1 MNTTDNLIP
10 RPVHVAPSDGQAFT
24 LAPTARIAASEA
36 AVPVAEQLAV
46 LLRRGTGFA
55 LPVVETADAGDI
67 ALEFVET
74 LDGGPE
80 AYQLTVTDAGAR
92 LAATTP
98 AGLFN
103 AVQTLRQLFPP
114 AIEHSLTGEDDTNS
128 TDSYNTG
135 SNNGT
140 GGTWVIPAVVIKDAP
155 RFAYRGLMLD
165 VARNFFTVEEVKE
178 QIDVMTQ
185 FKFNALHLHLTD
197 DQAWRI
203 EIRTPKENPSGLDY
217 GKLTEIGGAGAVE
230 FPTAAPVRGREG
242 FYTQQDFREIQEYAA
257 ARNVLV
263 VPEIDLPG
271 HVNAALAAIPQLNPD
286 GHAASMST
294 SAAVG
299 WSTLD
304 AALPVTYEFVREV
317 LEQLAATTIGPY
329 LHIGGDEALVTD
341 HEHYVSMTQEFVR
354 IADET
359 GKKVVGWNEYAAVDL
374 REGDVVQYWFGDL
387 PPLVQKAESTGS
399 LMIMSPAANTYLD
412 QKYEATSPI
421 GLEWVDGG
429 PFTWAEYYDW
439 NPAQGGLQDDRILG
453 VEGPLWTE
461 TVRNNQQ
468 AYWLLYPRAVSL
480 AEVAWSAQDARNLG
494 DFRRRLGALGE
505 RLTRQGVTFQA
516 APDVQWSA
524 MPESPFPPAM
534 NANTG
539 EYGTIEA

>member
-10 RPVHVAPSDGQAFT
+10 RPAHIAPSDGQAFT
-24 LAPTARIAASEA
+24 LAPTARIAAGQA

-55 LPVVETADAGDI
+55 LPIVETPNAGDI
-67 ALEFVET
+67 SLDFMET

-80 AYQLTVTDAGAR
+80 AYQLMVTVDRAR
-92 LAATTP
+92 LTATTP

-103 AVQTLRQLFPP
+103 AVQTLRQLIPP
-114 AIEHSLTGEDDTNS
+114 AIEHSITGADESDTR
-128 TDSYNTG
+128 TV
-135 SNNGT
+135 
-140 GGTWVIPAVVIKDAP
+140 GTWVVPAVEIKDAP

-165 VARNFFTVEEVKE
+165 VARNFFTVQEVKE

-185 FKFNALHLHLTD
+185 FKLNALHLHLTD

-203 EIRTPKENPSGLDY
+203 EIRTPKANPSGLDY

-230 FPTAAPVRGREG
+230 FPTAVPVRGRDG
-242 FYTQQDFREIQEYAA
+242 FYTQQDYRQIQEYAA

-286 GHAASMST
+286 GRAASMST

-304 AALPVTYEFVREV
+304 VALPVTYEFVREV
-317 LEQLAATTIGPY
+317 LEQLAAMTIGPY

-359 GKKVVGWNEYAAVDL
+359 GKKVVGWNEYASVDL

-387 PPLVQKAESTGS
+387 PPLVQKAESMGS

-429 PFTWAEYYDW
+429 PFTWSEYYDW
-439 NPAQGGLQDDRILG
+439 NPAQGGLQDNRILG

-480 AEVAWSAQDARNLG
+480 AEVAWSAQDVRDLG

-516 APDVQWSA
+516 APDVEWSA
-524 MPESPFPPAM
+524 LSEFPFPAAM